1 MKKVILIIS
10 ILFTNLT
17 ISQVKFEANVS
28 KETLGINENLRVDFK
43 MNKDGDNF
51 TPPNFSGF
59 DVVGGPNQSVSNSW
73 INGVRSF
80 SKTYTYFL
88 TPIKRGRFT
97 IGQASIEIEGDI
109 YKTSTVDIL
118 VTEAVSS
125 SLSPNNPDTIV
136 SDDLELIA
144 EVSKRSPYLNEP
156 ISVVY
161 KLLFSPKINVTNL
174 SEVDAPDFKNF
185 WSQNIKIP
193 RLEINRTSHNGKSY
207 NYVTW
212 KKMLLYPQK
221 AGDID
226 IDPMTLDVTIDVPT
240 NRRDFFG
247 NVIYSQTSNKVSS
260 EKVKIITKPF
270 PEENKP
276 EEFNGAVGD
285 FKIFAESN
293 KSELSSNESFQV
305 ELKITGS
312 GNLKLFSIPELVV
325 PSSLEK
331 YDPEFNEN
339 VKVGLSGMNGSISNT
354 YTIVPQFQG
363 KYPIPS
369 TEFVYFNP
377 REKKYIK
384 ILSEELVV
392 NILDGP
398 TSSITANTNDLSNS
412 TKNILNSKGQF
423 NFIELETNLFEI
435 TKKQSVIDQYFKYI
449 IILIFLFLLF
459 SVLFIK
465 FILFKKSKSIDNNKI
480 ANRMAVKS
488 LENAKKY
495 LSEKE
500 LFYETLEKCITVF
513 LVTKFDFKN
522 TDLVSESINKKLS
535 KIGVDKNTTDDLINI
550 LNTCQYFKFTPNSE
564 FDTTNDYNKSV
575 EIIMNLQNFKL

>member
-1 MKKVILIIS
+1 MKKAIIIFS
-10 ILFTNLT
+10 ILFTNFI
-17 ISQVKFEANVS
+17 ISQVKFEANIS

-59 DVVGGPNQSVSNSW
+59 EVVGGPNQSVSNSW

-88 TPIKRGRFT
+88 TPIKRGRFK

-109 YKTSTVDIL
+109 YKTSTVDVL

-125 SLSPNNPDTIV
+125 SLSPNNPDSIV

-193 RLEINRTSHNGKSY
+193 RIEINRTSHNGKSY

-221 AGDID
+221 EGDID
-226 IDPMTLDVTIDVPT
+226 INPLTLEVTIDVPT
-240 NRRDFFG
+240 SRRDFFG

-260 EKVKIITKPF
+260 KKVKIITKPF
-270 PEENKP
+270 PKKNKP
-276 EEFNGAVGD
+276 IEFNGAVGD

-293 KSELSSNESFQV
+293 KSELSANESFQL
-305 ELKITGS
+305 ELKISGS
-312 GNLKLFSIPELVV
+312 GNLKLFSIPDLVV

-369 TEFVYFNP
+369 TRFVYFNP
-377 REKKYIK
+377 LEKKYVK
-384 ILSEELVV
+384 ISTEELII

-398 TSSITANTNDLSNS
+398 TSSVVTNNDDSNVS
-412 TKNILNSKGQF
+412 SKNILSSKGQF
-423 NFIELETNLFEI
+423 NFIELETNLFKI
-435 TKKQSVIDQYFKYI
+435 IKKQSVIDQYFQYI
-449 IILIFLFLLF
+449 IIFIFFSLIFVVLALRFFFL
-459 SVLFIK
+459 K
-465 FILFKKSKSIDNNKI
+465 DSKSIDNNKV
-480 ANRMAVKS
+480 ANKVAIRS
-488 LENAKKY
+488 LENAKKH
-495 LSEKE
+495 LNEKE
-500 LFYETLEKCITVF
+500 LFYEKLETCITGF
-513 LVTKFDFKN
+513 LTTKFNFKN
-522 TDLVSESINKKLS
+522 TDLVTESIKQKLT
-535 KIGVDKNTTDDLINI
+535 KIGVDKNTIQDLLKI
-550 LNTCQYFKFTPNSE
+550 LNTCQYFKFTPNLE
-564 FDTTNDYNKSV
+564 FDTSNDYKKSV
-575 EIIMNLQNFKL
+575 ELIMKLQNFKL